1 MNHLKNTSTT
11 IDKQQLAIDK
21 QKLIES
27 LNPSSPLEHI
37 ISQQIANLHLMQQHC
52 VLEYGYKLSI
62 GRGFL
67 CASSHAIS
75 TFINSL
81 TKLSNT
87 TANLIMTLEK
97 LRHDNQ
103 TIPQKNID

>member
-21 QKLIES
+21 QTLIES
-27 LNPSSPLEHI
+27 LNPSNPLERI
-37 ISQQIANLHLMQQHC
+37 ISQQISNLHLMQQHF
-52 VLEYGYKLSI
+52 VLEYGYNLLIS
-62 GRGFL
+62 RSFL
-67 CASSHAIS
+67 CTSSHAIS

-97 LRHDNQ
+97 LRHDKPA
-103 TIPQKNID
+103 IPSKNY